1 MRWRS
6 AGRGAVFAAVV
17 VAVVMAVVV
26 GGLQAGAAGAASG
39 GFSDAGGVHA
49 YGIER
54 VAEWEIDAGCGGD
67 RFCPS
72 DPISRAEMAAWLYK
86 AATRLNA
93 PPPPVEGP
101 GFADAPDD
109 AWYLPYARWAAA
121 NGIIAAADGGGFD
134 PDGAV
139 TRAEAAV
146 MLTAAFDHLAAA
158 DPVERVFADI
168 GGLSEAAAGAI
179 EGIHAAG
186 LTRGCATGPLRY
198 CPQRPITRGQT
209 ATMLARAIQRA
220 EPTVGLIVNEPQ
232 AAQGYTLIVPLRT
245 DVVHMIDHLGRRV
258 HTWKLEGRRI
268 HAAEL
273 LENGNLVIRHDP
285 VDGGPR
291 VVVEVDRDGNT
302 VWEYAAHVYHH
313 DMAKLPNGNVLLI
326 RRDRL
331 TSQEAVAA
339 GVTPEQA
346 GVMPEHLDPSLD
358 SLWRYD
364 YLQEV
369 KPTGPQSGEVVWEWS
384 TLDHLVQ
391 DHDPTK
397 PGYGPIAE
405 HPERIDINYA
415 NYSHINAIDYNPVL
429 KQIMLSVRN
438 FSEVW
443 IIDHNTT
450 TEEAAGPKGDLL
462 YRWGNPQAHG
472 NEGRQELFW
481 QHDAHWIPPGL
492 PGAGN
497 VLIFSNGNDGRFRR
511 PQRNYSSVEEIAL
524 PTPQDN
530 TYPRNHDLGFA
541 PSRILWTYTADD
553 PADFYA
559 PARSG
564 VQRLP
569 NGNTQICDSYSGTI
583 FQVTP
588 DGRTVW
594 KYINPILSIGVT
606 TQYQS
611 RTLHQ
616 TETAPHDGNTIY
628 RAPWYPPDYPGLK
641 GMDLT
646 PTGPLELYR

>member
-1 MRWRS
+1 M
-6 AGRGAVFAAVV
+6 AV
-17 VAVVMAVVV
+17 AVVV
-26 GGLQAGAAGAASG
+26 GGLRPGGAGAASG

-54 VAEWEIDAGCGGD
+54 VAEWGIDAGCGDG

-72 DPISRAEMAAWLYK
+72 EPISRAEMAAWLYR
-86 AATRLNA
+86 AAARINA
-93 PPPPVEGP
+93 PPPPVVEGP
-101 GFADAPDD
+101 
-109 AWYLPYARWAAA
+109 
-121 NGIIAAADGGGFD
+121 DGGGFD

-146 MLTAAFDHLAAA
+146 MLTAAFDHLAIFDHLAAA
-158 DPVERVFADI
+158 DPTERVFADI

-232 AAQGYTLIVPLRT
+232 AAQGYTLIIPRRI
-245 DVVHMIDHLGRRV
+245 DVVHLIDHLGRRV
-258 HTWKLEGRRI
+258 HTWKLEGRSI
-268 HAAEL
+268 QAAEL
-273 LENGNLVIRHDP
+273 LENGNLVIRHESP
-285 VDGGPR
+285 SGGPR
-291 VVVEVDRDGNT
+291 VVVEVDQDGNT
-302 VWEYAAHVYHH
+302 VWEYAAPIYHH

-326 RRDRL
+326 RRGKL
-331 TSQEAVAA
+331 TPQEAVAA
-339 GVTPEQA
+339 GVTPEQ
-346 GVMPEHLDPSLD
+346 LDPS
-358 SLWRYD
+358 SCCIWRYD
-364 YLQEV
+364 FLQEV

-397 PGYGPIAE
+397 PGYGSIAE

-429 KQIMLSVRN
+429 KQIMLSVRH
-438 FSEVW
+438 FSELW

-497 VLIFSNGNDGRFRR
+497 VLIFNNGNEYAGS
-511 PQRNYSSVEEIAL
+511 QRNYSSVEEIDLPAL
-524 PTPQDN
+524 QDN
-530 TYPRNHDLGFA
+530 TYTRNHDLGFA
-541 PSRILWTYTADD
+541 PSRISWTYTADD

-559 PARSG
+559 PFQSG
-564 VQRLP
+564 AQRLP
-569 NGNTQICDSYSGTI
+569 NGNTQVCDSSSGTI

-588 DGRTVW
+588 DGQTVW
-594 KYINPILSIGVT
+594 KYVNPILSVGEST
-606 TQYQS
+606 EYQS

-616 TETAPHDGNTIY
+616 NENAPYDGKIIY

-641 GMDLT
+641 DMDLT
-646 PTGPLELYR
+646 PKGPIELYR